1 MKRIYTVKNKKSL
14 RENLRQ
20 VLPEM
25 LDDVMRYK
33 QVVVTHR
40 LAKDVLHT
48 MRIAGKPLRYA
59 MEIAEYAFGEEFKK
73 CLNEVKDTVEMM
85 GDIHDADVMIPE
97 IASQVSEIRMFN
109 STIPVYKEKI
119 STSGLRKII
128 KELRQER
135 KEKYE
140 LLSAK
145 LNEWEKNDFRSR
157 LVRAMEETA
166 ARRNDVSAQKKNVKS
181 IAYGEKAKQKKK
193 INNRPL
199 GERSLQKQRLPNIIK
214 SRLLGKFPDL
224 VHGMSTKIG
233 LVNEPPFYNNLSSKI
248 GDKIENVNANR
259 KHFLDSLGISEAQ
272 LAVPHQVHSNTIEIV
287 DKPGFYDK
295 RDGLITAV
303 KNVFL
308 VVSTADCLPVLI
320 YDKAKQVCGA
330 IHSGWRGTQQN
341 IIGEALKI
349 FLGKFESQPADLL
362 VFIGPGISRKHFE
375 VGEDVAAL
383 FDTKFVEDRNGKFY
397 VNILGNVLE
406 QIKSFGIKSAQIE
419 YSRKCSF
426 AEINYLHS
434 YRRDRE
440 KSGRMFSVIGM
451 KE

>member
-1 MKRIYTVKNKKSL
+1 MKRIYTVKNKRSL

-33 QVVVTHR
+33 QVVVTRR

-59 MEIAEYAFGEEFKK
+59 MEIAEYAFSEEFKK
-73 CLNEVKDTVEMM
+73 CLDEVKDTVELM

-119 STSGLRKII
+119 STSGLRKMI
-128 KELRQER
+128 KELREVR
-135 KEKYE
+135 KQKYE

-145 LNEWEKNDFRSR
+145 LNDWEKNNFRSR
-157 LVRAMEETA
+157 LVKAMEEKTA
-166 ARRNDVSAQKKNVKS
+166 GRSNVSAQEKNVIS
-181 IAYGEKAKQKKK
+181 GPLAERSLQKKK
-193 INNRPL
+193 INGGL
-199 GERSLQKQRLPNIIK
+199 LAEQSLQKQPNIIK
-214 SRLLGKFPDL
+214 SGLFSKFPNL

-233 LVNEPPFYNNLSSKI
+233 LVNDPPFYNNLSSKI

-259 KHFLDSLGISEAQ
+259 KHFLESLGIAEAP

-295 RDGLITAV
+295 RDGLITAA

-349 FLGKFESQPADLL
+349 FAEKFESKPADLL
-362 VFIGPGISRKHFE
+362 VFIGPGISKKHFE
-375 VGEDVAAL
+375 VGEEVAAL

-406 QIKSFGIKSAQIE
+406 QIKSFRIKSSQIE
-419 YSRKCSF
+419 YSRKCSY

-451 KE
+451 KA